1 MKKSTLNVI
10 EAVLNIIVAILLI
23 KITVNNIKD
32 KQLIFKR

>member
-23 KITVNNIKD
+23 KITENNKKD
-32 KQLIFKR
+32 NN

>member
-1 MKKSTLNVI
+1 MKKLTLNVI

-32 KQLIFKR
+32 N

>member
-10 EAVLNIIVAILLI
+10 EAVLNIIVVILLI

-32 KQLIFKR
+32 K

>member
-23 KITVNNIKD
+23 KITVNDIKD
-32 KQLIFKR
+32 N

>member
-23 KITVNNIKD
+23 KLTVNNIKD
-32 KQLIFKR
+32 N

>member
-10 EAVLNIIVAILLI
+10 EAVLNIIVVILLI

-32 KQLIFKR
+32 N

>member
-1 MKKSTLNVI
+1 MKKTTLNII

-32 KQLIFKR
+32 K

>member
-32 KQLIFKR
+32 YYIYF